1 MIGRA
6 YLKILIKK
14 IHTYLF
20 IYLLTYSFIISIDFA
35 FHSRKDHGNT
45 TYKTLAFS
53 SFLNKL
59 ATTLVASLTAMICV
73 RFSLRRRFFGIR
85 YNVKSKRVLM
95 TSQSE
100 PFSLLVTTVKYSV
113 FVK

>member
-6 YLKILIKK
+6 YLKILVKK

-20 IYLLTYSFIISIDFA
+20 IYLFIYLLIYLLTYLFIISIDFA

-59 ATTLVASLTAMICV
+59 ATTLVASLTATICV
-73 RFSLRRRFFGIR
+73 RFSLRRRF
-85 YNVKSKRVLM
+85 Y
-95 TSQSE
+95 
-100 PFSLLVTTVKYSV
+100 
-113 FVK
+113 